1 MSAGAKKV
9 GNPLSYELDNTAK
22 SVSVCCK

>member
-1 MSAGAKKV
+1 MSAGVKKV
-9 GNPLSYELDNTAK
+9 GNPWSNELDNTAK